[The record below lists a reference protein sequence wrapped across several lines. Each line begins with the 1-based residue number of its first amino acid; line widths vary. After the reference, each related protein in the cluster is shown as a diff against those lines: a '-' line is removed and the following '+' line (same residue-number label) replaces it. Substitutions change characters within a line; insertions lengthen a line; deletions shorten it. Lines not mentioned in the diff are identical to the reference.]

1 MTSLTNRGIPL
12 SLINPRYL
20 HSNSTSHTWPFS
32 AVAELIDN
40 AYDPDVSAKQ
50 LWINKMVFKQTDCL
64 IFMDNGQGMNYD
76 KMHKMLSFGF
86 SDKESVKGRA
96 AVGLYG
102 NGFKSGSMRLG
113 KDAIVFSK
121 QANTMCVGLLSQTYL
136 ERTGAKNVVVPI
148 VIAAPQ
154 HAESLRDIL
163 KHSLFNTEEELL
175 SEFSIIERLSNS
187 SGTRIIIWNLR
198 TKSSGELEFDFMK
211 DPKDIRILDDVYKT
225 FRESNKRQ
233 GQESK
238 SVPESDYSLRAYC
251 SILYLNPRMEIILQG
266 QKVETQSITTTLAK
280 ARTDIYKPDCLKK
293 GLTITFGYNKK
304 RMEHYG
310 LMMYHQNRL
319 IKAYVRVPC
328 QRKNNNTGQGVIGV
342 IECNHLKPTHNKQDF
357 DDTQEY
363 RNTMKNLNNKLEQYW
378 RNFSYSYQAF
388 KPAENTESSTDE
400 KPEDSIVELPAYKQH
415 EKNLKLQ
422 LQKKNREWVHVL
434 QSPSKARSSTQ
445 TTPSSL
451 IFQSLTGAGSSSSD
465 DTLSDTQEISVST
478 TPRKK
483 RVMGQSQE
491 NTEKKKAKQIDFAN
505 NIPDPSTS
513 TDLPAMFIHDGNV
526 NKVGEKNI
534 KTKLKDSRGDMIDKS
549 REKKEQYNHSTQ
561 ASSEHQP
568 NYEVQLLQAK
578 QEINQLQLKADI
590 LEAEK
595 RTLTTYCESLQ
606 NDLEDIKRESEK
618 VKLSVEDQ
626 SVQTDFPIIS
636 KEESATTSTE
646 ASNPRTEKDLQFG
659 TQQNENQDRMGD
671 GQENNN
677 TQLCSHRLRQLRQS
691 VAGLLATLVSDL
703 DLQQVDYD
711 SEDIDEILTE
721 LINQISTTEA
731 AST

>member
-148 VIAAPQ
+148 VMFTKTGQTVSAAPQ

-422 LQKKNREWVHVL
+422 LQKKNREW

-578 QEINQLQLKADI
+578 QEINQLQLKVKC
-590 LEAEK
+590 LEDENC
-595 RTLTTYCESLQ
+595 TLTSCYESLKK
-606 NDLEDIKRESEK
+606 DLEETKKKSEK
-618 VKLSVEDQ
+618 VKISVEDRLM
-626 SVQTDFPIIS
+626 QTDFPIS
-636 KEESATTSTE
+636 SAEGCGATSAES
-646 ASNPRTEKDLQFG
+646 SNSGRVRDSHFG
-659 TQQNENQDRMGD
+659 TQQHQTQDRLESMQGNSD
-671 GQENNN
+671 
-677 TQLCSHRLRQLRQS
+677 TQIYRLRLRELRQS
-691 VAGLLATLVSDL
+691 VACLLVSLVPDL
-703 DLQQVDYD
+703 NLQQMNYD
-711 SEDIDEILTE
+711 CEDVDEILTQV
-721 LINQISTTEA
+721 INKI
-731 AST
+731 